1 MGQEIHANRRALD
14 QAKKQVQQ
22 CRIIFTTCI
31 GASLGLLRSQ
41 IFDTVI
47 IDEVSQQTEPA
58 SLHVVPLV
66 KGCEKAIL
74 VSDQVQ
80 LRPTVHQHS
89 LVMHGL

>member
-1 MGQEIHANRRALD
+1 MMGQEIHANRRALE
-14 QAKKQVQQ
+14 QAKKQFQQ
-22 CRIIFTTCI
+22 RRIIFTACI
-31 GASLGLLRSQ
+31 GAGLGLLRSQ
-41 IFDTVI
+41 IFDAVI
-47 IDEVSQQTEPA
+47 IDEASQQTEPV
-58 SLHVVPLV
+58 SLVPLV